1 MLPFQIG
8 FFHLLISISA
18 QTFLFVTVIHLGELM
33 SGRER
38 VLGVKL
44 GELSDER

>member
-18 QTFLFVTVIHLGELM
+18 WSFLFVTVIRGTDEWQ
-33 SGRER
+33 REGAR
-38 VLGVKL
+38 
-44 GELSDER
+44 R